1 MGDAAE
7 VAHRDQVTAPRA
19 GRAGDPNGQPVAALI
34 GVSKTFGATRALS
47 DVTVKLRPGRVVAL
61 VGENGA
67 GKSTCVKTLSGL
79 YSPDG
84 GHVEIDGQQVRLSGP
99 LEAQSLGI
107 AVVSQHPT
115 LFGDLSIA
123 ENMFAGKELR
133 KKFGLLDHAAMKQEA
148 KVYLDRVGLHYDPS
162 HIVSRMS
169 TSEHQMLE
177 IAKALAADSKVLI
190 LDEPTATLS
199 SGEVARLFEVI
210 DDLRAKGVAMLFVG
224 HRLEEIFHV
233 ADDLVVLRD
242 GKLIHTCLAQDLTPE
257 GTVAYMVGRE
267 LGDIYPV
274 NDAELGDPVL
284 TVAGLSSDAGVNNV
298 SFQVRAGEIVAMAG
312 LVGSGRTEVARVLF
326 GIDKASSGTITL
338 DGHQIAPSSSAAAM
352 AHGIAY
358 VSEDRRGQS
367 VIEDFSILENAT
379 LPVIRKA
386 TRFELILRQLQLA
399 LISGPLG
406 RMSLKFASY
415 DQNVSELSG
424 GNQQKVVIAKWLAT
438 NPRLLIL
445 DEPTQGVDIG
455 AKAEVHKLVVGLAE
469 QGIGV
474 LMISSDLPEVLGMGD
489 RVLVMRRG
497 ELVAEFAR
505 GEATEEN
512 VTTAATGAADS
523 SSAARSASATPVA
536 GETPPPGGA
545 AAKRGLAGFLR
556 RRETGLVGVL
566 LAIAIIA
573 TAVNG
578 NFVNPV
584 NLSRL
589 IAEASLV
596 GVVAL
601 GQMVVILTRNIDVS
615 IASNIGLVA
624 YIFGFVVRPPGWPLA
639 VALIVGVVVG
649 IAIGAI
655 NGLIVSYGRVPSIV
669 VTLGTLYVFRGID
682 AILSQGDQISAGSI
696 PQGFIDFVE
705 AAPLK
710 IPMLTWIFVV
720 LAVALAFIL
729 KNTVFGRKFYQ
740 VGSNPEGARALGL
753 NVERTLLV
761 AFVICGGLAALCGI
775 LWAAHYGTV
784 DGQTAYGGELQVIA
798 AVVVGGVALRGG
810 SGTVGGVV
818 LGVLVLFS
826 LYNALTLARVDSLAI
841 QAFYGAAI
849 LIAVGIDAVVS
860 SRANH
865 RKTVI

>member
-1 MGDAAE
+1 MTS
-7 VAHRDQVTAPRA
+7 QA
-19 GRAGDPNGQPVAALI
+19 GRAGDPDGSPVAALI

-67 GKSTCVKTLSGL
+67 GKSTCVKTLSGR

-84 GHVEIDGQQVRLSGP
+84 GHVEIDGQPVRLSGP
-99 LEAQSLGI
+99 LEAQDLGI

-115 LFGDLSIA
+115 LFGELSIV

-133 KKFGLLDHAAMKQEA
+133 TKFGLLDHAAMKREA
-148 KVYLDRVGLHYDPS
+148 KVYLDRVGLAYDPS
-162 HIVSRMS
+162 HTVSRMS

-177 IAKALAADSKVLI
+177 IAKALAANSKVLI

-233 ADDLVVLRD
+233 ADDLVILRD

-257 GTVAYMVGRE
+257 STVTYMVGRE

-274 NDAELGDPVL
+274 NDAEIGDPVL
-284 TVAGLSSDAGVNNV
+284 TVAGLSSDAGVKNV

-312 LVGSGRTEVARVLF
+312 LVGSGRTEVARMLF
-326 GIDKASSGTITL
+326 GIDKATTGTITL
-338 DGHQIAPSSSAAAM
+338 DGREIAPSSSAAAM
-352 AHGIAY
+352 AQGIAY
-358 VSEDRRGQS
+358 ISEDRRGQS

-386 TRFELILRQLQLA
+386 TKFGLILRQLQLA

-406 RMSLKFASY
+406 QMSLKFASY
-415 DQNVSELSG
+415 DQHVGELSG

-512 VTTAATGAADS
+512 VTTAATGAAE
-523 SSAARSASATPVA
+523 SAKSAKPAAFAV
-536 GETPPPGGA
+536 A
-545 AAKRGLAGFLR
+545 AADSADDSTAGARNRGLPAVLR
-556 RRETGLVGVL
+556 RREFGLVGVL

-573 TAVNG
+573 TTING
-578 NFVNPV
+578 NFVNPT

-639 VALIVGVVVG
+639 TSLLVGLLVGVL
-649 IAIGAI
+649 IGAV

-710 IPMLTWIFVV
+710 IPMLTWIFVI
-720 LAVALAFIL
+720 LALALGFLL
-729 KNTVFGRKFYQ
+729 KHTVFGRHFYQ

-753 NVERTLLV
+753 NVERTLLI

-810 SGTVGGVV
+810 SGTVGGVI
-818 LGVLVLFS
+818 LGVMVLFS

-849 LIAVGIDAVVS
+849 LIAVGFDAVVS
-860 SRANH
+860 RRANH